1 MAEKDKVVLSVVKRK
16 NKNCLNKVVTD
27 MKIRNM
33 DKREGVFVVG
43 TVSESLFNCRVA
55 DKSLVVDNTGFM
67 DSETNLVLMWCT
79 ETV

>member
-1 MAEKDKVVLSVVKRK
+1 MAEKDKAVLRVVKRE

-27 MKIRNM
+27 MKKRSI

-43 TVSESLFNCRVA
+43 TASESFFNCRVA